1 MSGLLPV
8 HECWLSVDKPRTR
21 TRQNR
26 WPFLTPAGRA
36 QFQVNTVGVHTINIW
51 MREDGQ
57 IVDKLLITTDP
68 NFDPNLIASG
78 LGPPESAR
86 VGQPKLNA
94 PILSGGG
101 VTISWT
107 GTGTL
112 EQSDSLSPPNWTTA
126 PSQANPQTV
135 PAAGGSRFYRIRQ

>member
-1 MSGLLPV
+1 VSFTWVNGI
-8 HECWLSVDKPRTR
+8 D
-21 TRQNR
+21 
-26 WPFLTPAGRA
+26 LTPTGRA
-36 QFQVNTVGVHTINIW
+36 QFQVNTAGVHTINIW

-68 NFDPNLIASG
+68 NFNPNLIASG

-94 PILSGGG
+94 PTVSGGN
-101 VTISWT
+101 VTISWS
-107 GTGTL
+107 GAGTL
-112 EQSDSLSPPNWTTA
+112 EQSDSLSSPNWAPA

-135 PAAGGSRFYRIRQ
+135 PATGGSRFYRIRQ